1 MSTTRTKPN
10 LCEIVTFG
18 SAPIINEETGVIEGV
33 KILGENS
40 KNGRR
45 YKPEAMREAAPL
57 YEGVKSYINHP
68 RKSEL
73 SDDRDFA
80 KWSGIFEGVHYLE
93 GKGLFGNFRLRKE
106 GPHFREI
113 IEAARDFPQ
122 HAGFSHVAEGKS
134 RREGNTEI
142 VESIREVF
150 SVDLVTDPATTKGFF
165 ESEQKVP
172 RKMKTTLKELIEAT
186 PEATQGR
193 KLLVEAVEAK
203 SVDGSH
209 AVEHDDDASDA
220 LKVLAAIESIADKLN
235 AAPVVEPVVVE
246 DPELTKK
253 VAMLEAKTMLLESGR
268 EATDIRVKAL
278 AACEE
283 ADRAALLES
292 WAPVEVTNSRRPTS
306 SPPLNEATDD
316 DLVESYDP
324 ATLTTAQFASR
335 LR

>member
-1 MSTTRTKPN
+1 MQVVQWGFFVGTWNAMSTTRTKPN

-134 RREGNTEI
+134 RREGNTESRTAEQNPI
-142 VESIREVF
+142 VEVRFALRWQWARQRVRGCRHADD
-150 SVDLVTDPATTKGFF
+150 V
-165 ESEQKVP
+165 KV
-172 RKMKTTLKELIEAT
+172 
-186 PEATQGR
+186 Q
-193 KLLVEAVEAK
+193 
-203 SVDGSH
+203 H
-209 AVEHDDDASDA
+209 H
-220 LKVLAAIESIADKLN
+220 
-235 AAPVVEPVVVE
+235 
-246 DPELTKK
+246 
-253 VAMLEAKTMLLESGR
+253 
-268 EATDIRVKAL
+268 
-278 AACEE
+278 
-283 ADRAALLES
+283 
-292 WAPVEVTNSRRPTS
+292 RPTF
-306 SPPLNEATDD
+306 AT
-316 DLVESYDP
+316 
-324 ATLTTAQFASR
+324 R
-335 LR
+335 